1 MFLTHADDPASAAC
15 RKIVT
20 SAGGLITADIY
31 GSGMYTVVAKVP
43 QAPGMVWAIWTYHYE
58 LHMPQYVQT

>member
-1 MFLTHADDPASAAC
+1 M
-15 RKIVT
+15 T